1 MLRSFL
7 ISLLLPSAA
16 LAQAAPT
23 DARAASVALLT
34 EAKRLTAAGNAGEA
48 CVKYAE
54 SYSLDAQLDAL
65 LPLAECFEQSGK
77 LARAYAAYQDAVDV
91 AKRSND
97 QRWVAAAARAS
108 QLQPRLSY
116 LTIDVPAAYRLPA
129 LSVERDGFRLG
140 SSAWGVPVPVDPGTH
155 VIVVKAYG
163 YRDWQTTIEV
173 QGEGSAPYV
182 EVPQLEKLPDAPALV
197 PVADPPAA
205 APITPTPVAPTP
217 VAPRARPAAA
227 PKPHLA
233 NEPARSGLAPTPL
246 AALVAGGAGV
256 VSVGLGVYFWAQTR
270 GTLSERDGIC
280 PTSKNCAPGTNAH
293 LADLTRRAIN
303 QQRAELAFFALGGA
317 AVAIGAGLWF
327 LPKRAAS
334 ADHAAYLLP
343 FVGPSHGGVVVGGN
357 L

>member
-7 ISLLLPSAA
+7 ISLVLPSVA

-48 CVKYAE
+48 CTKYAE

-65 LPLAECFEQSGK
+65 LPLAECFEQRGQ
-77 LARAYAAYQDAVDV
+77 LARAYAAFQDAVDV

-97 QRWVAAAARAS
+97 PRQGAAAARAS

-129 LSVERDGFRLG
+129 LSIERDGFRLG

-155 VIVVKAYG
+155 VISVKAYG

-173 QGEGSAPYV
+173 QGEGAAPYV
-182 EVPQLEKLPDAPALV
+182 EVPQLEKLADAPA
-197 PVADPPAA
+197 PAPAANPPAV
-205 APITPTPVAPTP
+205 PPVPPLPPTPIPLK
-217 VAPRARPAAA
+217 ARPAPATNR
-227 PKPHLA
+227 HLA
-233 NEPARSGLAPTPL
+233 NATPRSGLAPTQL

-270 GTLSERDGIC
+270 STLSERDGIC

-293 LADLTRRAIN
+293 LADLTHHAIN

-327 LPKRAAS
+327 LPRRVARD
-334 ADHAAYLLP
+334 DHAAYLLP
-343 FVGPSHGGVVVGGN
+343 FVGSSHGGIVVGGN